1 MTGDEPPQ
9 HPPPGPPPGWTPPYG
24 QQPPPGA
31 YPWPGYQPGYPP
43 PGFAPPRRRRSRW
56 LTVGLPIGLVLL
68 LGGCGAV
75 VTLFV
80 TSIGTSIQPAQQAA
94 KAYAQALVDQ
104 RWPDA
109 QAMLC
114 SQDRVVPPDQ
124 LAAHYSNP
132 RLTGYSVQNVNVSN
146 FNGTVSATAVLR
158 FSTADGL
165 SNTTTLPLTKEG
177 DTWHPC
183 P

>member
-1 MTGDEPPQ
+1 MTGNGPHQQPM
-9 HPPPGPPPGWTPPYG
+9 PGPPPGWAPPHG
-24 QQPPPGA
+24 QPPPPGA
-31 YPWPGYQPGYPP
+31 YPWPPYPP
-43 PGFAPPRRRRSRW
+43 PGYASRRRRRSRW

-68 LGGCGAV
+68 LGGCGAAI
-75 VTLFV
+75 TLFV
-80 TSIGTSIQPAQQAA
+80 TSVGSSIEPAQKAA
-94 KAYAQALVDQ
+94 TAYADALVAQ
-104 RWPDA
+104 RWGDA

-114 SQDRVVPPDQ
+114 SQDSVVTPDQ
-124 LAAHYSNP
+124 MAAHYSNP

-146 FNGTVSATAVLR
+146 VNGKVSATAVLR